1 MVQIQYNMDEEG
13 LLGNQA
19 KPIPPPEQV
28 TQAARKIKYLVT
40 ELIPLQ
46 VKESHLTN
54 PKSRIITNKVL
65 DLCERA
71 ASESGVAG
79 CVVYACLYCAQFF
92 HRLCLSDI
100 PDSDIHVLRAVACE
114 VIAKRLLERQD
125 DEEFVYSEALLR
137 RYQII
142 RNGRKSDPKSA
153 IELAVDYHITRVVA
167 AGPYNN
173 AMNKIWAGDYLVKY
187 AEDES
192 LQFQQSVHRHNHN
205 FWDHFKVSRCNI
217 PRYQNIL
224 QIFLSLVFLG
234 LYTGTVNTA
243 NDNGDMDAVEVL
255 MFLFVFGYLC
265 DEALKIMKVGRA
277 YVGFWNTLNLTM
289 YVIFAGAIGLR
300 FAAFSLS
307 QDSEMRTHLVVISY
321 QILSSAAPLMWIR
334 MLLYLDIYR
343 FFGVLMVV
351 TQEMLKESLVFV
363 ALLVVI
369 VIGFLQAFIGFD
381 SADGRLD
388 LAVKILHTV
397 VQSTLG
403 SPVFEVYEGSFA
415 LILYYIFTFVISV
428 VLLNILIALFN
439 QAYSNVYENA
449 GDEYLWLFARKT
461 LQFVRA
467 PDENVF
473 IPPFN
478 LIEIFLLVPFE
489 LILSKQ
495 TYAKVNK
502 LVLTVLYA
510 PYLLCIATY
519 EYFIHK
525 PKKSAHHGDFEDDHL
540 IDEDEDEHVRE
551 WAEVCKEELP
561 SAESDMEVLEEL
573 RKRLKSLEEMMKK

>member
-1 MVQIQYNMDEEG
+1 MDDEESRS
-13 LLGNQA
+13 LLVGGPDA
-19 KPIPPPEQV
+19 KPIPPPEKV

-40 ELIPLQ
+40 ELIPMQ

-54 PKSRIITNKVL
+54 PKSRIITEKVL
-65 DLCERA
+65 NLVEKA
-71 ASESGVAG
+71 ASDAGVAG
-79 CVVYACLYCAQFF
+79 CVVFCCLYCAQFF
-92 HRLCLSDI
+92 KRLCLQNI
-100 PDSDIHVLRAVACE
+100 PDADTNVLRALACE
-114 VIAKRLLERQD
+114 LIAKRLLERQE
-125 DEEFVYSEALLR
+125 DEDFLYSEVLLR
-137 RYQII
+137 RYQIV
-142 RNGRKSDPKSA
+142 RNGRKSDPKSTV
-153 IELAVDYHITRVVA
+153 ELAVDYHITTVVA
-167 AGPYNN
+167 AGPFNN
-173 AMNKIWAGDYLVKY
+173 VMNKIWNGDYLVKY

-192 LQFQQSVHRHNHN
+192 LQFSSSVHQHRHQ

-224 QIFLSLVFLG
+224 QILLSVIFLA

-243 NDNGDMDAVEVL
+243 NDDGSMDAVEVL

-265 DEALKIMKVGRA
+265 DEAAKIWKVGKA

-289 YVIFAGAIGLR
+289 YVIFAGAIILR
-300 FAAFSLS
+300 FVAFSLS
-307 QDSEMRTHLVVISY
+307 QESEKREHYVVVSY

-381 SADGRLD
+381 SADGKLD

-439 QAYSNVYENA
+439 QAYSNVYDNA

-489 LILSKQ
+489 LVLKKATYQKFNNFVLSG
-495 TYAKVNK
+495 
-502 LVLTVLYA
+502 LYA
-510 PYLLCIATY
+510 PYLFCIAIY

-525 PKKSAHHGDFEDDHL
+525 PAKEAAHGDFEDDHL
-540 IDEDEDEHVRE
+540 ADDMEEEHVQQ
-551 WAEVCKEELP
+551 WAKICEQELP
-561 SAESDMEVLEEL
+561 SMESDMDVLEDL
-573 RKRLKSLEEMMKK
+573 RHRISALEEILKKR